1 MRFARNPD
9 LISADMDGDLVMM
22 SVEQGT
28 YYGLTGIAPQ
38 IWIALEEPKT
48 ANELFDALFPQYDV
62 KSETLRRDIDSFLE
76 EMLKNKLLRAL

>member
-38 IWIALEEPKT
+38 IWIALEEAKT
-48 ANELFDALFPQYDV
+48 ANELFDVLFPQYDV
-62 KSETLRRDIDSFLE
+62 QSETLRRDIDSFLE